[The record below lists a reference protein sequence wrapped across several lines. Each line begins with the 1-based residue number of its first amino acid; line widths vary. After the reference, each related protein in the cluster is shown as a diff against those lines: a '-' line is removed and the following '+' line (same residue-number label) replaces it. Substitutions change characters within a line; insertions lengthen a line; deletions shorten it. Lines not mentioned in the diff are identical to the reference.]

1 MLDFSFMNEE
11 QREAVTWGKA
21 PLLLLAGP
29 GSGKTFTIVNRILYL
44 LEQGVP
50 PEKILVITF
59 TKDAAIS
66 MKSRFCQ
73 ITKKEYPVNFGT
85 FHSIFYHMIQESLGI
100 RQSKLLTNSQKKKII
115 SNVIYQKAGN
125 VISDE
130 GNDISDV
137 AEKMMIAISF
147 FKNTENIRYFKNNK
161 NINKALK
168 KIPEMWKAYFQ
179 TVFEG
184 YQKEIKRMNQ
194 IDFDDMLYECKK
206 MLEQNINIRAYWQ
219 NRFTHILVD
228 EFQDTNPIQYQTL
241 KLMCNSTSNVFVVGD
256 DDQAIY
262 GFRGAMPNVLNDFV
276 NDFEA
281 EQLLLR
287 VNYRSSPEII
297 ESSLAVIN
305 CNKNRFVKNLC
316 ANPKKFYSNSKNIV
330 VLKEFANTD
339 LQYRYL
345 AEQLKAK
352 TIDNTSKNKMC
363 AVLFRTNNQMQ
374 MFSVYLLK

>member
-137 AEKMMIAISF
+137 AEKMMIAI
-147 FKNTENIRYFKNNK
+147 
-161 NINKALK
+161 
-168 KIPEMWKAYFQ
+168 
-179 TVFEG
+179 
-184 YQKEIKRMNQ
+184 
-194 IDFDDMLYECKK
+194 
-206 MLEQNINIRAYWQ
+206 
-219 NRFTHILVD
+219 
-228 EFQDTNPIQYQTL
+228 
-241 KLMCNSTSNVFVVGD
+241 
-256 DDQAIY
+256 
-262 GFRGAMPNVLNDFV
+262 
-276 NDFEA
+276 
-281 EQLLLR
+281 
-287 VNYRSSPEII
+287 
-297 ESSLAVIN
+297 
-305 CNKNRFVKNLC
+305 
-316 ANPKKFYSNSKNIV
+316 
-330 VLKEFANTD
+330 
-339 LQYRYL
+339 
-345 AEQLKAK
+345 
-352 TIDNTSKNKMC
+352 
-363 AVLFRTNNQMQ
+363 
-374 MFSVYLLK
+374 